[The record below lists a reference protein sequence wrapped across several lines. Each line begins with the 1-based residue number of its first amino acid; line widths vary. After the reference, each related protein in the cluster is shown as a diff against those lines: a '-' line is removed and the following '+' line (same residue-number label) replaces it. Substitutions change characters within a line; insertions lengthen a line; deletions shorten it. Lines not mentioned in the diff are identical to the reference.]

1 MAYIVGLLTEEEERT
16 LKARGWDLE
25 AAPRELNPH
34 EPSTSVAD
42 DYPSRFR
49 MVWVDASM
57 FEIMSG
63 PDWDKG
69 TPTSENERGLRH
81 ADCHRD

>member
-1 MAYIVGLLTEEEERT
+1 MMAYIVGLLTEQEERL

-25 AAPRELNPH
+25 AAPRELVPRD
-34 EPSTSVAD
+34 PPTFAPD
-42 DYPSRFR
+42 DYPSRFK

-57 FEIMSG
+57 FQIMSG

-69 TPTSENERGLRH
+69 NAKKVRTKERKPCRPSP
-81 ADCHRD
+81 

>member
-1 MAYIVGLLTEEEERT
+1 MMAYIVGFLSEEEERM

-25 AAPRELNPH
+25 AAPGELVPRH
-34 EPSTSVAD
+34 VATFGPD
-42 DYPSRFR
+42 DYPSRFK

-57 FEIMSG
+57 FQIMSG

-69 TPTSENERGLRH
+69 NAKNVRTKEGKPCRPSP
-81 ADCHRD
+81 

>member
-1 MAYIVGLLTEEEERT
+1 MAYIVGLLTEEEERV

-25 AAPRELNPH
+25 AAPRELVPRD
-34 EPSTSVAD
+34 PPTFAPD

-57 FEIMSG
+57 FQIMIG
-63 PDWDKG
+63 PDWDKR
-69 TPTSENERGLRH
+69 T
-81 ADCHRD
+81 ADNDNGREDKPCRP